1 MSEEKVISLGS
12 KRKGKEKASEKE
24 PEHKEEEIKTS
35 GKVEYCSFCG
45 RPNYMVPRMVLGPG
59 VNICSECTLIAVQYL
74 IMSEQAPSEEVQKI
88 IDALWGI
95 TKK

>member
-1 MSEEKVISLGS
+1 MSEEKVVSIGE
-12 KRKGKEKASEKE
+12 KRNHRK
-24 PEHKEEEIKTS
+24 EHKEPAVKEETTVQN

-45 RPNYMVPRMVLGPG
+45 RPNHQVLRMVLGPG

-74 IMSEQAPSEEVQKI
+74 IMSEQAPSAEVQKI

-95 TKK
+95 SRK

>member
-1 MSEEKVISLGS
+1 MSEEKVVSIGQKRGS
-12 KRKGKEKASEKE
+12 KKESKT
-24 PEHKEEEIKTS
+24 EHIEETTQQH

-45 RPNYMVPRMVLGPG
+45 RPNHQVLRMVLGPG

-74 IMSEQAPSEEVQKI
+74 IMSEQAPSAEVQKI

-95 TKK
+95 SRK

>member
-1 MSEEKVISLGS
+1 MSEEKVVSIGE
-12 KRKGKEKASEKE
+12 KRGKK
-24 PEHKEEEIKTS
+24 EHKPEQHEEN

-45 RPNYMVPRMVLGPG
+45 RPNHQCLRMVLGPG

-74 IMSEQAPSEEVQKI
+74 IMSEQAPSAEVQKI

-95 TKK
+95 SRK

>member
-1 MSEEKVISLGS
+1 MSEEKVVSLGD
-12 KRKGKEKASEKE
+12 KRNNKKENKKE
-24 PEHKEEEIKTS
+24 QKEEMQQKNI
-35 GKVEYCSFCG
+35 EYCSFCG
-45 RPNYMVPRMVLGPG
+45 RPNHEVLRMVLGPG

-95 TKK
+95 ARK

>member
-1 MSEEKVISLGS
+1 MSEEKVVSLGD
-12 KRKGKEKASEKE
+12 KRNKKE
-24 PEHKEEEIKTS
+24 PKHEHIEEKHT

-45 RPNYMVPRMVLGPG
+45 RPNHQCLRMVLGPG

-95 TKK
+95 SRK